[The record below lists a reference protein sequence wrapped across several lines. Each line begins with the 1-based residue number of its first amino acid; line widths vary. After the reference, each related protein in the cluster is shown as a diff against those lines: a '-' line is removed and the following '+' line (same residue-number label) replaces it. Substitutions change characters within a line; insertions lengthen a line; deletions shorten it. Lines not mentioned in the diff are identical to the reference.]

1 MSAKARALLTIAS
14 LVLAIPVAAQAPGPP
29 TTAFDGKYGGVSAH
43 VSKSGSRHGQ
53 CPREHTPEALTIAN
67 GSVHSSARDKWAG
80 TADPRGGV
88 VMRNRR
94 SMRVNAQIDP
104 QGIITG
110 EYHGPECIVTYV
122 WRKQPM

>member
-1 MSAKARALLTIAS
+1 MPART
-14 LVLAIPVAAQAPGPP
+14 
-29 TTAFDGKYGGVSAH
+29 H
-43 VSKSGSRHGQ
+43 
-53 CPREHTPEALTIAN
+53 PEALTITN
-67 GSVHSSARDKWAG
+67 GSVHSSAKDKWAG
-80 TADPRGGV
+80 TVEPRGGV

>member
-1 MSAKARALLTIAS
+1 MSGQAKVLLTIVS
-14 LVLAIPVAAQAPGPP
+14 LALATPVAAQAPGPP
-29 TTAFDGKYGGVSAH
+29 TTAFDGKYVGVSAH

-67 GSVHSSARDKWAG
+67 CSVHSSARDKWAG
-80 TADPRGGV
+80 MVDPQGGV
-88 VMRNRR
+88 VIRNRR

-104 QGIITG
+104 QGTITG

>member
-1 MSAKARALLTIAS
+1 MSARAKALLTIAS
-14 LVLAIPVAAQAPGPP
+14 PALAMPVAAQAPGPP
-29 TTAFDGKYGGVSAH
+29 TTAFDGKYEGVSAH

-80 TADPRGGV
+80 MVEPQRGV
-88 VMRNRR
+88 VIRNRR
-94 SMRVNAQIDP
+94 SMQVNAQIDP
-104 QGIITG
+104 QGTITG

-122 WRKQPM
+122 WRKRPM